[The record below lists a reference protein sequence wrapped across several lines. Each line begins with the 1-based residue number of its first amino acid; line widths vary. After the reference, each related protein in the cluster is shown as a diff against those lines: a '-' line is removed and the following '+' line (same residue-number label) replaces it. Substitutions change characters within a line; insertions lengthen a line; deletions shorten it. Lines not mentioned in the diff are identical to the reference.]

1 MSPEFWILAG
11 AVAAYGAWRLGAY
24 LIDASYR
31 RAASAD
37 AAAAASAD
45 QGRVDAARAAA
56 KASEADAETVQRA
69 IVALEEAVREVEA
82 WKQRFEHAFASIE
95 KMEKQRDEWKRM
107 YYAAG
112 QQYAAGA
119 EMLFREIERL
129 SLKAKEPVRP
139 HLADMVQGFRAEH
152 ALSPEVAQAKV
163 DAAVAAANPA
173 R

>member
-1 MSPEFWILAG
+1 MNPGFWILAF
-11 AVAAYGAWRLGAY
+11 AVSAYGVWRLGAY
-24 LIDASYR
+24 LIDASHR
-31 RAASAD
+31 RAAAAD
-37 AAAAASAD
+37 AAAAASAE
-45 QGRVDAARAAA
+45 QGRVDAEKAR
-56 KASEADAETVQRA
+56 EADAETVQRA

-152 ALSPEVAQAKV
+152 ALSPEVAEAKV
-163 DAAVAAANPA
+163 DAAVDAANA
-173 R
+173 RR